1 MVAAV
6 EGDLECE
13 KWYLWIYFWADIAGA
28 HDNYEIDQNIV
39 QPLLT
44 WAFPFV
50 FHVIDFYAYDKW

>member
-1 MVAAV
+1 M
-6 EGDLECE
+6 
-13 KWYLWIYFWADIAGA
+13 AGA

-50 FHVIDFYAYDKW
+50 FHVIDFYAYENVTVINDCISFTCEY